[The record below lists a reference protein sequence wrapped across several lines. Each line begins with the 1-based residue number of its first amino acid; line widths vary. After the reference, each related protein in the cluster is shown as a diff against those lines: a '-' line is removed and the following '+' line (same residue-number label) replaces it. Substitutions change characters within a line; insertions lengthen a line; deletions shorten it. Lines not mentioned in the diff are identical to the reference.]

1 MHKLLYIDDEKH
13 NLTTLKLSVN
23 KWYEVFTLESPFEA
37 LEVIGRENI
46 GVVITDQ
53 RMPGMT
59 GLELAEKIRETFEDV
74 IVIILTAYD
83 DNNVM
88 LKAINQGGIF
98 RYMLKPWDIKDL
110 RQTLKNAFD
119 TYELKKK
126 NRRLVKD
133 LITQNKELSLQER
146 KYRLIFDSSPLGIAH
161 FDKRG
166 VATRFNKRFREIT
179 HTPDDINNLN
189 FFKEGLNQEL
199 ISAFNMSWNANHSV
213 TLEGIYQQESGER
226 IPVRVIFTPIHEDD
240 KHDGV
245 VMLIEDLRETLKQE
259 ELKKQVIIA
268 REAARFKHN
277 FLAEM
282 SHEIRTPLTGVLG
295 MIDILNQSGLNAEQK
310 NHIAILKQSGDDLRE
325 IINQVLDYSKI
336 EAGKLPLKTGTF
348 RISNVFQKAEQ
359 LFLSINNKKIS
370 FLKDHDQQ
378 IPEYIIGDELR
389 IMQIIN
395 NLITNAVKFTQSG
408 SITLRSEL
416 LPQSSDAEEC
426 KIKFSVTDTGKGIPV
441 ELQKILF
448 TPFTQVEQVQS
459 PGIEGTGL
467 GLAICKELV
476 KLHGGK
482 IGVES
487 QPDKGS
493 TFWFTL
499 TVQANTEAIP
509 EESHTVPTENATP
522 STRLKILLAEDNK
535 VTQNV
540 LTLLLNSFGHEV
552 TVAGNGKEVLEL
564 YTREG
569 FDLILMDIQMPVMNG
584 VAATQMLKQMHN
596 NLPPIVG
603 LSANALEGDREK
615 YMALGLD
622 EYLTKPFSQED
633 FLRVMR
639 IIMLPE

>member
-23 KWYEVFTLESPFEA
+23 KWHEVFTLESPFEA
-37 LEVIGRENI
+37 LDVIERENI

-59 GLELAEKIRETFEDV
+59 GLELAEKIREKYEDV

-88 LKAINQGGIF
+88 LQAINQGGIF
-98 RYMLKPWDIKDL
+98 RYMLKPWDLKDL

-126 NRRLVKD
+126 NRRLVND

-166 VATRFNKRFREIT
+166 IATRFNKRFRDIT
-179 HTPDDINNLN
+179 HTPDDIENLN
-189 FFKEGLNQEL
+189 FITEGLNQEI
-199 ISAFNMSWNANHSV
+199 ISAFNMSWKANHSV
-213 TLEGIYQQESGER
+213 TLEGMYQQKSGEQ
-226 IPVRVIFTPIHEDD
+226 IPVRVIFTPINEDD

-310 NHIAILKQSGDDLRE
+310 KHIAILKQSGDDLRE

-359 LFLSINNKKIS
+359 LFLSINNKEIAFFKE
-370 FLKDHDQQ
+370 HDQQ
-378 IPEYIIGDELR
+378 IPEYVIGDELR

-395 NLITNAVKFTQSG
+395 NLITNAVKFTQNG
-408 SITLRSEL
+408 SITLSSEL
-416 LPQSSDAEEC
+416 LPQSSDAEDC
-426 KIKFSVTDTGKGIPV
+426 TVKFRVTDTGKGIP
-441 ELQKILF
+441 EALQKILF
-448 TPFTQVEQVQS
+448 TPFTQAEQVQS

-467 GLAICKELV
+467 GLAICKELT
-476 KLHGGK
+476 KLHGGN

-487 QPDKGS
+487 LPDKGS

-499 TVQANTEAIP
+499 RVRPSTEASLAESQTALAGRSIP
-509 EESHTVPTENATP
+509 NA
-522 STRLKILLAEDNK
+522 KILLAEDNK

-540 LTLLLNSFGHEV
+540 LTMLLNSFGHEV
-552 TVAGNGKEVLEL
+552 TVAGNGEEVLEK
-564 YTREG
+564 YIHDR

-584 VAATQMLKQMHN
+584 IAATQMLKQMHN

-622 EYLTKPFSQED
+622 EYLTKPFSHED
-633 FLRVMR
+633 FDRVLRKL
-639 IIMLPE
+639 MLPE

>member
-23 KWYEVFTLESPFEA
+23 KWHEVFTLESPFEA
-37 LEVIGRENI
+37 LDVIERENI

-59 GLELAEKIRETFEDV
+59 GLELAEKIREKYEDV

-88 LKAINQGGIF
+88 LQAINQGGIF
-98 RYMLKPWDIKDL
+98 RYMLKPWDLKDL

-126 NRRLVKD
+126 NRRLVND

-166 VATRFNKRFREIT
+166 IATRFNKRFRDIT
-179 HTPDDINNLN
+179 HTPDDIENLN
-189 FFKEGLNQEL
+189 FITEGLNQEI
-199 ISAFNMSWNANHSV
+199 ISAFNMSWKANHSV
-213 TLEGIYQQESGER
+213 TLEGMYQQKSGEQ
-226 IPVRVIFTPIHEDD
+226 IPVRVIFTPINEDD

-310 NHIAILKQSGDDLRE
+310 KHIAILKQSGDDLRE

-359 LFLSINNKKIS
+359 LFLSINNKEIAFFKE
-370 FLKDHDQQ
+370 HDQQ
-378 IPEYIIGDELR
+378 IPEYVIGDELR

-395 NLITNAVKFTQSG
+395 NLITNAVKFTQNG
-408 SITLRSEL
+408 SITLSSEL
-416 LPQSSDAEEC
+416 LPQSSDAEDC
-426 KIKFSVTDTGKGIPV
+426 TIKFRVTDTGKGIP
-441 ELQKILF
+441 EALQKILF
-448 TPFTQVEQVQS
+448 TPFTQAEQVQS

-467 GLAICKELV
+467 GLAICKELT
-476 KLHGGK
+476 KLHGGN

-487 QPDKGS
+487 LPDKGS

-499 TVQANTEAIP
+499 RVRPSTEASLAESQTALAGRSIP
-509 EESHTVPTENATP
+509 NA
-522 STRLKILLAEDNK
+522 KILLAEDNK

-540 LTLLLNSFGHEV
+540 LTMLLNSFGHEV
-552 TVAGNGKEVLEL
+552 TVAGNGEEVLEK
-564 YTREG
+564 YIHDR

-584 VAATQMLKQMHN
+584 IAATQMLKQMHN

-622 EYLTKPFSQED
+622 EYLTKPFSHED
-633 FLRVMR
+633 FDRVLRKL
-639 IIMLPE
+639 MLPE